1 MARTG
6 ATQQF
11 VQVED
16 VKNGVVY
23 LKDGSLRAILMV
35 NGINFDL
42 KSETEQNTILHGFQ
56 EFLNGLDFSVQLFIH
71 SRKLN
76 IKPYLERIEE
86 RRAQEKN
93 ELLKTQIE
101 EYIEFVRTFVEQNP
115 IISKR
120 FFVIVPYDTVQAIHK
135 AKGFLSGFIGK
146 KKGEEVVSGAEQ
158 STQQLQHR
166 VEEVTSNLEAIGL
179 RVTPLQDEEIVE
191 LYYNLYNPE
200 IVEKRGREI
209 PKIEESVTGNR

>member
-76 IKPYLERIEE
+76 IKPYLERKLGQAAALGYTSKPKRPQYVKLFLQWVLQEE
-86 RRAQEKN
+86 LSLSSEAASTRWQPI
-93 ELLKTQIE
+93 LQILA
-101 EYIEFVRTFVEQNP
+101 VDDP
-115 IISKR
+115 
-120 FFVIVPYDTVQAIHK
+120 
-135 AKGFLSGFIGK
+135 GFL
-146 KKGEEVVSGAEQ
+146 
-158 STQQLQHR
+158 
-166 VEEVTSNLEAIGL
+166 EAD
-179 RVTPLQDEEIVE
+179 V
-191 LYYNLYNPE
+191 
-200 IVEKRGREI
+200 RG
-209 PKIEESVTGNR
+209 

>member
-1 MARTG
+1 MVRTG

-16 VKNGVVY
+16 VKSGVVY

-56 EFLNGLDFSVQLFIH
+56 EFLNGLDFSVQLFVH

-76 IKPYLERIEE
+76 IKPYLLRIEE
-86 RRAQEKN
+86 RKVQEKN

-120 FFVIVPYDTVQAIHK
+120 FFVIVPYDVIQAVHR
-135 AKGFLSGFIGK
+135 AKGFLSGLIGK
-146 KKGEEVVSGAEQ
+146 KKGEEVMSGAEQ
-158 STQQLQHR
+158 GAQQLQHR

-200 IVEKRGREI
+200 LVEKQGAEI
-209 PKIEESVTGNR
+209 PKIEESVNGD